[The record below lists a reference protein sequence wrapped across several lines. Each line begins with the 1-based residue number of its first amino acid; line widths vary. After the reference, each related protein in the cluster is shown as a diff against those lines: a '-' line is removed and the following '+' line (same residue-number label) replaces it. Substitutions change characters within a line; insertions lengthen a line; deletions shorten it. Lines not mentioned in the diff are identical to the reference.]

1 VEASD
6 CKPMDTYCNSTDCGA
21 AVGKT
26 LRLPNPAALAGG

>member
-1 VEASD
+1 
-6 CKPMDTYCNSTDCGA
+6 MDTYCNSTDCGA